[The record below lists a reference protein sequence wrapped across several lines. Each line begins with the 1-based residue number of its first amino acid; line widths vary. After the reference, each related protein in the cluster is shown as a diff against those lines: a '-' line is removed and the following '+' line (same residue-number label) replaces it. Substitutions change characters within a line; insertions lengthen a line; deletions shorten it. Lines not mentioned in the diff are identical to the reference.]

1 MWFKSEEKN
10 KEVNQEIQAL
20 IDKKIKD
27 TVKESIKESL
37 TQYQKGNLNT
47 YSSSS
52 EGTRDRIKTKWILAR
67 EVAEIKGLKV
77 QWARELMHKGH
88 FGQVKGKGKSNDP
101 FKVLREVVENTELVG
116 QGRPNVSRPFPSNE
130 RSYTGRPKVNKK
142 PKTNYLSKWIISR
155 EVSEIYGKN
164 SEQWARSRMIKGYFG
179 KTKGKGTRKSPLKVL
194 REVVENTELTKQGQ
208 LKEKDTK
215 WVTAKEVAEMK
226 GTSLSWAIKLMD
238 RGHFGKTTGKGK
250 SNSPTKVLRE
260 AVENT
265 ELIGRG
271 FHMKDSGLRD
281 INFNKNK
288 KYETFKPTVN
298 PLAYEDIKNQLIEDR
313 EFLIAISREIMNIL
327 KVSIKLDRE

>member
-1 MWFKSEEKN
+1 MWFNTEEKN
-10 KEVNQEIQAL
+10 EEDNQDIQTL
-20 IDKKIKD
+20 INK
-27 TVKESIKESL
+27 TVKETL
-37 TQYQKGNLNT
+37 AQYQQGNLNT

-52 EGTRDRIKTKWILAR
+52 EGTRDRIKTKWVSAR

-130 RSYTGRPKVNKK
+130 RSYTGRPKV
-142 PKTNYLSKWIISR
+142 
-155 EVSEIYGKN
+155 SEIHGKTYA
-164 SEQWARSRMIKGYFG
+164 QWGRDKMIKGYFG

-194 REVVENTELTKQGQ
+194 REVVENTELTRGQ
-208 LKEKDTK
+208 PKEKDTK
-215 WVTAKEVAEMK
+215 WVTAKEVSEMK
-226 GTSLSWAIKLMD
+226 GTTPSWAIKLMD

-298 PLAYEDIKNQLIEDR
+298 PLAYEDIKNELMEDKG
-313 EFLIAISREIMNIL
+313 FLMAVSREVMRNL
-327 KVSIKLDRE
+327 KFVTKLDSE

>member
-1 MWFKSEEKN
+1 MWFNTEEKN
-10 KEVNQEIQAL
+10 EEDNQDIQTL
-20 IDKKIKD
+20 INK
-27 TVKESIKESL
+27 TVKETL
-37 TQYQKGNLNT
+37 AQYQQGNLNT

-52 EGTRDRIKTKWILAR
+52 EGTRDRIKTKWVSAR
-67 EVAEIKGLKV
+67 GVSEIKGLSENHS
-77 QWARELMHKGH
+77 RELMNKGY
-88 FGQVKGKGKSNDP
+88 FGQVKGKGKSDDP
-101 FKVLREVVENTELVG
+101 RKVLREVVENTELTG
-116 QGRPNVSRPFPSNE
+116 KKGRPSVSRPFPSDT
-130 RSYTGRPKVNKK
+130 RDYSSSGRPKVNKK

-298 PLAYEDIKNQLIEDR
+298 PLAYEDIKNELMEDKG
-313 EFLIAISREIMNIL
+313 FLMAVSREVMRNL
-327 KVSIKLDRE
+327 KFVTKLDNEE

>member
-1 MWFKSEEKN
+1 MWFNTEEKN
-10 KEVNQEIQAL
+10 EEDNQDIQTL
-20 IDKKIKD
+20 INK
-27 TVKESIKESL
+27 TVKETL
-37 TQYQKGNLNT
+37 AQYQQGNLNT

-52 EGTRDRIKTKWILAR
+52 EGTRDRIKTKWVSAR

-88 FGQVKGKGKSNDP
+88 FGQVKGKGKSDDP

-142 PKTNYLSKWIISR
+142 PKTKSKWIIAR
-155 EVSEIYGKN
+155 EVSEIHGKKN
-164 SEQWARSRMIKGYFG
+164 NAQWGRDKMIKGYFG

-194 REVVENTELTKQGQ
+194 REVVENTELTRGQ
-208 LKEKDTK
+208 PKEKDTK

-226 GTSLSWAIKLMD
+226 GTTPSWAIKLMD

-260 AVENT
+260 AVENA

-271 FHMKDSGLRD
+271 FHMKDSSSSGLRAMD
-281 INFNKNK
+281 FNRNK

-298 PLAYEDIKNQLIEDR
+298 PLAYEDIKNELMEDKG
-313 EFLIAISREIMNIL
+313 FLMAVSREVMRNL
-327 KVSIKLDRE
+327 KFVTKLDNEE